1 MTSDIFPTTSLP
13 LLRQALKEQRRQ
25 LDPHTAD
32 RGALLMRGRLYAW
45 LNDEQSRRAKEKCS
59 PIQTIAG
66 FWPLAHEPDL
76 RPLLK
81 KWVQESG
88 YTIALPVITNEQ
100 QALMF
105 KKWEPDTPMI
115 TAAYGIEEPASE
127 PAPTPD
133 LILVPTLG
141 YTRDG
146 HRIGYGKGFYDRT
159 LATLRAEKPEVI
171 ALGIAW
177 AIGDLS
183 ATAYQPQ
190 AHDEPLD
197 LILTDKGWP
206 MGAN

>member
-1 MTSDIFPTTSLP
+1 
-13 LLRQALKEQRRQ
+13 
-25 LDPHTAD
+25 
-32 RGALLMRGRLYAW
+32 MRGRLYAW
-45 LNDEQSRRAKEKCS
+45 LNDEQSRRAKENCS

-81 KWVQESG
+81 KWAQEAG
-88 YTIALPVITNEQ
+88 YTIALPAIPNDK
-100 QALMF
+100 QALSF
-105 KKWEPDTPMI
+105 KIWEPDTPMI
-115 TAAYGIEEPASE
+115 AAAYGTQEPASE
-127 PAPTPD
+127 LAPIPD

-159 LATLRAEKPEVI
+159 LAALRAQKPELI

-183 ATAYQPQ
+183 TTAYQPQ
-190 AHDEPLD
+190 THDEPLD
-197 LILTDKGWP
+197 LLLTDKGWP
-206 MGAN
+206 MAAR